1 MLCSQ
6 FNIENNHFTDE
17 IINVNLL
24 KVHNLSTDEFLHPTS
39 YHSHVGKKLDT
50 TIKICKLPCDLPDN
64 WASLVNTP
72 LPKNKTK
79 KYNTPSVVDAPWV
92 NKNG

>member
-1 MLCSQ
+1 MVPNLIVPGIFLSLYSCLKFIELCSG
-6 FNIENNHFTDE
+6 
-17 IINVNLL
+17 
-24 KVHNLSTDEFLHPTS
+24 
-39 YHSHVGKKLDT
+39 HVGKKLDT